1 MVNIDALRSG
11 DRKVLA
17 KLLTLVESTRSKDR
31 QQTERILENLDD
43 QTGNSLRIGI
53 TGIPGAGK
61 STMIEALGRQVID
74 AGSKLAVLAVDPS
87 SMISGGAILGDKTR
101 MQTLSMEPSAY
112 IRPSPAGKSLGG
124 VARRTRE
131 SILVLEAAG
140 YDVIFVETVGV
151 GQAEA
156 MVSQMT
162 DLSILMLLPG
172 GGDDLQGIKRGV
184 MELADIVIINKADGD
199 LQKRAALSEIDV
211 RHALEFMQPRHRGW
225 KPCVLKTSALQG
237 KGIKEL
243 WKVILEFRKQTRQT
257 GTFRENREKQLHDW
271 IRMEAREMILD
282 QFDRDEGLSMLHVDL
297 ASKDSESSNSHIT
310 AARKLVSHFFESSRT
325 CR

>member
-1 MVNIDALRSG
+1 MNIDALRSG
-11 DRKVLA
+11 NRKVLA
-17 KLLTLVESTRSKDR
+17 KLLTLVESTLPEDR
-31 QQTERILENLDD
+31 QETERILEKLTD

-53 TGIPGAGK
+53 TGTPGAGK
-61 STMIEALGRQVID
+61 STMIEALGRQVVD
-74 AGSKLAVLAVDPS
+74 AGSQLAVLAVDPS
-87 SMISGGAILGDKTR
+87 SMVSGGAILGDKTR
-101 MQTLSMEPSAY
+101 MQTLSLDPSAY

-140 YDVIFVETVGV
+140 YDVIFVETVGI

-184 MELADIVIINKADGD
+184 MELADIVVINKADGD
-199 LQKRAALSEIDV
+199 LQKQATLSETDV

-237 KGIKEL
+237 EGVDEL
-243 WKVILEFRKQTRQT
+243 WQAILEFRKQTGQT
-257 GTFRENREKQLHDW
+257 GAFRENRERQLHDW
-271 IRMEAREMILD
+271 VRMEAREMILD
-282 QFDRDEGLSMLHVDL
+282 QFDKAQGLSTLHADL
-297 ASKDSESSNSHIT
+297 AGKDTESSNSHIT
-310 AARKLVSHFFESSRT
+310 VARKLVNRFFELSS
-325 CR
+325 

>member
-17 KLLTLVESTRSKDR
+17 KLLTLVESTRPEDR
-31 QQTERILENLDD
+31 QETEQILENLTD
-43 QTGNSLRIGI
+43 QAGGSLRIGI
-53 TGIPGAGK
+53 TGVPGAGK
-61 STMIEALGRQVID
+61 STMIEALGHQVTGT
-74 AGSKLAVLAVDPS
+74 GSKLAVLAVDPS

-101 MQTLSMEPSAY
+101 MQTLSSDPSVY

-124 VARRTRE
+124 VSRRTRE

-140 YDVIFVETVGV
+140 YDVILVETVGV

-184 MELADIVIINKADGD
+184 MELADIVVINKADGD
-199 LQKRAALSEIDV
+199 LQKRAALSETDV
-211 RHALEFMQPRHRGW
+211 RHALEFLQPRHRGW

-237 KGIKEL
+237 EGISEL
-243 WKVILEFRKQTRQT
+243 WKVILEFRKQTEQT
-257 GTFRENREKQLHDW
+257 GAFGENRERQLHDW

-282 QFDRDEGLSMLHVDL
+282 QFDKDQRLCTLHADL
-297 ASKDSESSNSHIT
+297 VGKDTESSNNHIT
-310 AARKLVSHFFESSRT
+310 AARKLVNRFFELSS
-325 CR
+325 

>member
-17 KLLTLVESTRSKDR
+17 KLLTLVESTRPEDR
-31 QQTERILENLDD
+31 QETERILENLTD
-43 QTGNSLRIGI
+43 QRGNSLRIGI
-53 TGIPGAGK
+53 TGIPGVGK
-61 STMIEALGRQVID
+61 STMIETLGRQVIE

-101 MQTLSMEPSAY
+101 MQTLSLDQSAY
-112 IRPSPAGKSLGG
+112 IRPSSAGKSLGG
-124 VARRTRE
+124 VSRRTRE

-140 YDVIFVETVGV
+140 YDMIFVETVGV

-184 MELADIVIINKADGD
+184 MELADIVVVNKADGD
-199 LQKRAALSEIDV
+199 LQKRAVLSEVDV
-211 RHALEFMQPRHRGW
+211 RHALEYMRPRHRGW
-225 KPCVLKTSALQG
+225 KPHVLKTSALQG
-237 KGIKEL
+237 EGINEL
-243 WKVILEFRKQTRQT
+243 WKVILQFRKQTEQT
-257 GTFRENREKQLHDW
+257 GAFWENRERQLHDW

-282 QFDRDEGLSMLHVDL
+282 QFDRNQRLSLLHADL
-297 ASKDSESSNSHIT
+297 ASEETEPSSSHIT
-310 AARKLVSHFFESSRT
+310 LARKLVKRFFELSS
-325 CR
+325 

>member
-17 KLLTLVESTRSKDR
+17 KLLTLVESTRLEDR
-31 QQTERILENLDD
+31 QETEQILENLTG

-61 STMIEALGRQVID
+61 STMIEALGHQVIG

-101 MQTLSMEPSAY
+101 MQTLALDPFAY

-151 GQAEA
+151 GQAES
-156 MVSQMT
+156 MVSQMA

-184 MELADIVIINKADGD
+184 MELADIVVINKADGD
-199 LQKRAALSEIDV
+199 LQKRAALSEIDI
-211 RHALEFMQPRHRGW
+211 RHALEFMRPRHRGW

-237 KGIKEL
+237 EGVNEL
-243 WKVILEFRKQTRQT
+243 WKVILEFRKQTEQT
-257 GTFRENREKQLHDW
+257 GAFRQNRERQLCDW

-282 QFDRDEGLSMLHVDL
+282 QFDKDQRLSTADSV
-297 ASKDSESSNSHIT
+297 SKDAETSSSHIT
-310 AARKLVSHFFESSRT
+310 AARKLVNRFFELSS
-325 CR
+325 